1 LENWRLSMAKSFA
14 DAILTAENISTK
26 KEKHEALS
34 GLDADGVR
42 LLLETENP
50 YRVFGIKKWDKPQ
63 AYGAL
68 TGQGGTFKIFFDLLD
83 QLATRTL
90 TGNAAKTAVTAVLG
104 MYDDRTA
111 SVLERVLKKDLKCGG
126 NTNTFEKV
134 YPQLKIPGFE
144 LMLCEKI
151 EHLKNA
157 KGEIVYPKYRW
168 EFPCMGEVK
177 YDGMR
182 LIAKV
187 QNGEVEY
194 LSRSGKSADQWN
206 GLFDDELVKMEKEIG
221 CPIIVDGEALADG
234 GMGATAKAKGSK
246 GDKSGMRFYAFD
258 MMTLAQW
265 DAQYCPIG
273 QLVRSNNL
281 ELLVKKL
288 GLTKIVKSTYR
299 ILKNLEEA
307 KAFYAEVTELG
318 IAGQDEG
325 LIIKYLSGLYEWNN
339 KKRTA
344 TWSKWK
350 PVIDVDVKI
359 VGCYEGREN
368 TKNVGRL
375 GGFFVEGVDENG
387 NKIKSR
393 AGGIKVSHKNYKAWM
408 TKFAKANKI
417 DIEKIYASGV
427 SKDEFF
433 RTFAWNNQELFIG
446 ETCTIECQELSLA
459 ENSDTY
465 ALRFPFFTML
475 RDDK

>member
-1 LENWRLSMAKSFA
+1 MAKSFA
-14 DAILTAENISTK
+14 DAILTAEKIPTK
-26 KEKHEALS
+26 KEKFEALS

-50 YRVFGIKKWDKPQ
+50 YRVFGIRKWEQPQ
-63 AYGAL
+63 AFGNL
-68 TGQGGTFKIFFDLLD
+68 DGRSGSFKLFFELLD
-83 QLATRTL
+83 QLNDRVL
-90 TGNAAKTAVTAVLG
+90 TGNAAKNAVTAVLG
-104 MYDDRTA
+104 LYDERTA

-151 EHLKNA
+151 EHRKNA
-157 KGEIVYPKYRW
+157 KGEIVYHKYQW
-168 EFPCMGEVK
+168 QFPCIGEVK

-182 LIAKV
+182 LVAKV
-187 QNGEVEY
+187 VNGEVEY

-206 GLFDDELVKMEKEIG
+206 GLFDDELIKMEQEAG
-221 CPIIVDGEALADG
+221 QPIIVDGEALADG
-234 GMGATAKAKGSK
+234 GMSATAKAKGSS
-246 GDKSGMRFYAFD
+246 GDKSGMKFFAFD
-258 MMTLAQW
+258 MMSLRSW
-265 DAQYCPIG
+265 DAQICTTDQIART
-273 QLVRSNNL
+273 LRL
-281 ELLVKKL
+281 EGVINDLK
-288 GLTKIVKSTYR
+288 LTKIVKSTYR
-299 ILKNLEEA
+299 ILNNLEEA

-318 IAGQDEG
+318 VAGQDEG
-325 LIIKYLSGLYEWNN
+325 LIIKYMHGMYEWNN

-359 VGCYEGREN
+359 VGCFEGRAG
-368 TKNVGRL
+368 TKNEGRL
-375 GGFFVEGVDENG
+375 GGFFVEGKDENG

-393 AGGIKVSHKNYKAWM
+393 CGGIKVSHKNYKTWIA
-408 TKFAKANKI
+408 KFAKANKI
-417 DIEKIYASGV
+417 DLAAILASGI
-427 SKDEFF
+427 SNDEFF
-433 RTFAWNNQELFIG
+433 RTYAWNNQDKFIG

-465 ALRFPFFTML
+465 ALRFPFFTCL

>member
-1 LENWRLSMAKSFA
+1 MSKSFA
-14 DAILTAENISTK
+14 DAILTAEQVSTK

-34 GLDADGVR
+34 GLDTDGIR
-42 LLLETENP
+42 LLLETEDP
-50 YRVFGIKKWDKPQ
+50 YRVFGIRKWDKPAVFANQ
-63 AYGAL
+63 DESL
-68 TGQGGTFKIFFDLLD
+68 TPFFNLLD
-83 QLATRTL
+83 KLNDRTL
-90 TGNAAKTAVTAVLG
+90 TGNAAKVAVTATLG
-104 MYDDRTA
+104 RYMERT
-111 SVLERVLKKDLKCGG
+111 SYILERVLKKDLKCGA

-151 EHLKNA
+151 EHTKNA
-157 KGEIVYPKYRW
+157 KGEIVYPKYKW
-168 EFPCMGEVK
+168 QFPCIGEVK

-206 GLFDDELVKMEKEIG
+206 GLFDDELVKLEKEVG

-258 MMTLAQW
+258 YMTLAQW
-265 DAQYCPIG
+265 DAQNCTVI
-273 QLVRSNNL
+273 QKDRSNNL
-281 ELLVKKL
+281 ESLINAL

-299 ILKNLEEA
+299 ILNNIAEA
-307 KAFYAEVTELG
+307 QAFYAEVTELG

-325 LIIKYLSGLYEWNN
+325 LIIKYLSGKYEWNN
-339 KKRTA
+339 KKRTD

-359 VGCYEGREN
+359 VGVYEGVKG
-368 TKNVGRL
+368 TKNEGRL
-375 GGFFVEGVDENG
+375 GGFHVEGVDENG

-393 AGGIKVSHKNYKAWM
+393 CGGFKVSHKNFKAWIV
-408 TKFAKANKI
+408 KFAAANKI
-417 DIEKIYASGV
+417 DLNAVKAGGISM
-427 SKDEFF
+427 DEFF
-433 RTFAWNNQELFIG
+433 RTFAWKNTDLFIG

-459 ENSDTY
+459 ENSDSY
-465 ALRFPFFTML
+465 ALRFPFFTSL

>member
-1 LENWRLSMAKSFA
+1 MPKSFA
-14 DAILTAENISTK
+14 DAILTAEQVSTK
-26 KEKHEALS
+26 VEKHQALS
-34 GLDADGVR
+34 GLDEDGVR

-50 YRVFGIKKWDKPQ
+50 YRVFGIRKWDKPQ
-63 AYGAL
+63 VYANSDVSFL
-68 TGQGGTFKIFFDLLD
+68 QFFNLLD
-83 QLATRTL
+83 KLNDRTL
-90 TGNAAKTAVTAVLG
+90 TGNAAKVAVTATLG
-104 MYDDRTA
+104 RYTERTA
-111 SVLERVLKKDLKCGG
+111 SILERVLKKDLKCGANG
-126 NTNTFEKV
+126 STFEKV
-134 YPQLKIPGFE
+134 YPSLEIPGFE

-151 EHLKNA
+151 EHTKNA
-157 KGEIVYPKYRW
+157 KGEIVYPKYKW
-168 EFPCMGEVK
+168 QFPCMGEVK

-187 QNGEVEY
+187 CNGEVEY

-206 GLFDDELVKMEKEIG
+206 GLFDDELVKLEKIFGE
-221 CPIIVDGEALADG
+221 PIIVDGEALADG

-246 GDKSGMRFYAFD
+246 GDKSGMKFYAFD
-258 MMTLAQW
+258 WMTLTEW
-265 DAQYCPIG
+265 DAQSCPESQIS
-273 QLVRSNNL
+273 RSTLL
-281 ELLVKKL
+281 ENAIRTL
-288 GLTKIVKSTYR
+288 GDDAKIVKSTYC
-299 ILKNLEEA
+299 ILKNLAEA
-307 KAFYAEVTELG
+307 QAFYAEVTELG

-325 LIIKYLSGLYEWNN
+325 LIIKRLNGKYEWNN
-339 KKRTA
+339 KKRTV

-359 VGCYEGREN
+359 VGCYEGVKG
-368 TKNVGRL
+368 TKNEGRL
-375 GGFFVEGVDENG
+375 GGFFVEGEDENG

-433 RTFAWNNQELFIG
+433 RTFAWNNQDLFIG

-465 ALRFPFFTML
+465 SLRFPFFTCL
-475 RDDK
+475 RTDK

>member
-1 LENWRLSMAKSFA
+1 MAKSFA
-14 DAILTAENISTK
+14 DAILTAEKISTK
-26 KEKHEALS
+26 KEKFEALS

-50 YRVFGIKKWDKPQ
+50 YRVFGIRKWEQPQ
-63 AYGAL
+63 AFGNL
-68 TGQGGTFKIFFDLLD
+68 DGRNGSFKLFFELLD
-83 QLATRTL
+83 QLNDRVL
-90 TGNAAKTAVTAVLG
+90 TGNAAKNAVTAVLG
-104 MYDDRTA
+104 LYDERTA
-111 SVLERVLKKDLKCGG
+111 SVLERVLLKDLKCGG

-151 EHLKNA
+151 EHRKNA

-182 LIAKV
+182 LVAKV

-206 GLFDDELVKMEKEIG
+206 GLFDDELIKMEQEVG
-221 CPIIVDGEALADG
+221 QPIIVDGEALADG
-234 GMGATAKAKGSK
+234 GMSATAKAKGSK
-246 GDKSGMRFYAFD
+246 GDKSGMRFYVFD
-258 MMTLAQW
+258 TMTLTEWEAQSCPKP
-265 DAQYCPIG
+265 QYA
-273 QLVRSNNL
+273 RSGDL
-281 ELLVKKL
+281 EKVIKKL
-288 GLTKIVKSTYR
+288 NLTTIVKSKYR
-299 ILKNLEEA
+299 ILKNLAEA
-307 KAFYAEVTELG
+307 QEFYAEVTELG

-325 LIIKYLSGLYEWNN
+325 LIIKYLSGKYEWNN

-359 VGCYEGREN
+359 VGCFEGRAG
-368 TKNVGRL
+368 TKNEGRL
-375 GGFFVEGVDENG
+375 GGFFVEGKDENG

-393 AGGIKVSHKNYKAWM
+393 CGGIKVSHKNYKAWLA
-408 TKFAKANKI
+408 KFAKANKI
-417 DIEKIYASGV
+417 DIAAILASGV
-427 SKDEFF
+427 SNDEFF
-433 RTFAWNNQELFIG
+433 RTYAWNNQDKFIG

-465 ALRFPFFTML
+465 ALRFPFFTCL

>member
-1 LENWRLSMAKSFA
+1 MPKSFA
-14 DAILTAENISTK
+14 DAILTAEQVSTK
-26 KEKHEALS
+26 VEKHAALS
-34 GLDADGVR
+34 GLDRDGVR
-42 LLLETENP
+42 LLLETEDP
-50 YRVFGIKKWDKPQ
+50 YRVFGIRKWDKPV
-63 AYGAL
+63 AYANFDISFL
-68 TGQGGTFKIFFDLLD
+68 AFFNLLD
-83 QLATRTL
+83 ELCNRTL
-90 TGNAAKTAVTAVLG
+90 TGNAAKVAVTATLG
-104 MYDDRTA
+104 RYTERTA
-111 SVLERVLKKDLKCGG
+111 SILERVLKKDLKCGA

-151 EHLKNA
+151 EHTKNA
-157 KGEIVYPKYRW
+157 KGEIVYPKYKW
-168 EFPCMGEVK
+168 QFPCLGEVK

-187 QNGEVEY
+187 RNGEVEY

-206 GLFDDELVKMEKEIG
+206 GLFDDELVKLEKAIG

-246 GDKSGMRFYAFD
+246 GDKSGMKFYAFD
-258 MMTLAQW
+258 WMTLAQW
-265 DAQYCPIG
+265 DAQSCSVS
-273 QLVRSNNL
+273 QADRSNSL
-281 ELLVKKL
+281 ELLIKKL
-288 GLTKIVKSTYR
+288 GLTTIVKSTYR
-299 ILKNLEEA
+299 ILKNLAEA
-307 KAFYAEVTELG
+307 QAFYAEVTELG

-325 LIIKYLSGLYEWNN
+325 LIIKYLSGKYEWNN
-339 KKRTA
+339 KKRTV

-359 VGCYEGREN
+359 VGVYEGVKG
-368 TKNVGRL
+368 TKNEGRL
-375 GGFFVEGVDENG
+375 GGFHVEGEDENG

-393 AGGIKVSHKNYKAWM
+393 CGGIKVSHKNFKAWLV
-408 TKFAKANKI
+408 KFAKTNKI
-417 DIEKIYASGV
+417 DIDAIFASGV

-433 RTFAWNNQELFIG
+433 RTYAWKNQDKFIG

-465 ALRFPFFTML
+465 ALRFPFFTCL